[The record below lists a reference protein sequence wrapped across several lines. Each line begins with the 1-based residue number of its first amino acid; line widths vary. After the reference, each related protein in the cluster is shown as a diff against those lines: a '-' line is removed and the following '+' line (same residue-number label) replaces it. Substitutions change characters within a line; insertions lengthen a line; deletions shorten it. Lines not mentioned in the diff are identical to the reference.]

1 MKSEKGVVEG
11 EEEEKDPG
19 EEGED
24 EDGEVLEGFSPRPYT
39 LPNTPS
45 SVRTEHQSS
54 GWVATYLCEKKYLHC
69 ILCRGTYFLKNIS
82 PPVENYFITHQML
95 DKFFCC

>member
-1 MKSEKGVVEG
+1 MKSEKGVVVG
-11 EEEEKDPG
+11 EEEKDPG

-24 EDGEVLEGFSPRPYT
+24 EEVLGFSPRPYT

-54 GWVATYLCEKKYLHC
+54 GLVSTYLCEKKYMQGYIFSKKYLPPCWKLFYH
-69 ILCRGTYFLKNIS
+69 S
-82 PPVENYFITHQML
+82 P
-95 DKFFCC
+95 DGG